1 MTLFD
6 GSWLDGRVRILEP
19 AAADAVATV
28 PVSLPGASPGAPA
41 AASLCYLQ
49 HAELLLASFEGTRPR
64 NSGAILAQ
72 FRRNSGA
79 ILRNFSDASCSSRRS
94 KERASSSPP
103 MPPMAHSRPS
113 SAVPGDASR
122 TGRRTTHTRAAP
134 QLSSRSSCCRP
145 RRRRA
150 PPEVPSAGRSRRQR
164 RPRRDRRDDPSLEGR
179 ARGGTGRVSDP
190 GNSARPPHL
199 SPRSSLLS
207 AGVGGRAALSTID

>member
-49 HAELLLASFEGTRPR
+49 HAELLLASFEGTRLR

-79 ILRNFSDASCSSRRS
+79 ILAQFCAI
-94 KERASSSPP
+94 PLTP
-103 MPPMAHSRPS
+103 
-113 SAVPGDASR
+113 
-122 TGRRTTHTRAAP
+122 
-134 QLSSRSSCCRP
+134 
-145 RRRRA
+145 
-150 PPEVPSAGRSRRQR
+150 
-164 RPRRDRRDDPSLEGR
+164 PSLLASFEG
-179 ARGGTGRVSDP
+179 ASIVIAADATDGTLKAELGGTRGRVSDRAP
-190 GNSARPPHL
+190 HHTRAR
-199 SPRSSLLS
+199 
-207 AGVGGRAALSTID
+207 